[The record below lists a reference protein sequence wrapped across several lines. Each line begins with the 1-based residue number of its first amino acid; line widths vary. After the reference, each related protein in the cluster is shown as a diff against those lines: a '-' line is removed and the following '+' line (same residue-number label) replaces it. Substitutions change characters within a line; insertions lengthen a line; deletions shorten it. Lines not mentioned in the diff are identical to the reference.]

1 MQWELEIML
10 LLVLVYAQIEM
21 VWHVHSRRSDVPYD
35 SILCRYASFS
45 IFDYIEMTREEKGRI
60 GFWFWV
66 FVCALL
72 MMVIIA
78 AQGVA
83 GGNEPGMNGR
93 MEPDFL
99 WPIL

>member
-1 MQWELEIML
+1 MQWEFEIML
-10 LLVLVYAQIEM
+10 LLVLVYAQTEM
-21 VWHVHSRRSDVPYD
+21 VWHIHSRHSDASED
-35 SILCRYASFS
+35 AILCRYDSFS

-83 GGNEPGMNGR
+83 GGIEPGMNGR
-93 MEPDFL
+93 IDPDSF

>member
-10 LLVLVYAQIEM
+10 LLVMVYSHLEM
-21 VWHVHSRRSDVPYD
+21 VWYVHYRRSDVPDD
-35 SILCRYASFS
+35 SILCRYDSFS
-45 IFDYIEMTREEKGRI
+45 IFDYIEITREEKGRI

-66 FVCALL
+66 FVVAVL

-78 AQGVA
+78 ARGVT
-83 GGNEPGMNGR
+83 GGSEPGINVR
-93 MEPDFL
+93 FDPDFL